1 VNEFLGGVSEGTDI
15 WSQDGDRAGLH
26 NRKGEL
32 MRCTLK
38 NYALSICLFV
48 FLFVMIGAGFHL
60 GPGGALLGA
69 ISGTPL
75 VIFACN
81 RWYSAQIQA
90 KEPGREQSANPP
102 LQVHNRL

>member
-1 VNEFLGGVSEGTDI
+1 
-15 WSQDGDRAGLH
+15 
-26 NRKGEL
+26 

-38 NYALSICLFV
+38 NYALSMCLFV
-48 FLFVMIGAGFHL
+48 FLFVMIGGGFHL

-81 RWYSAQIQA
+81 RWYCAQVQPRQ
-90 KEPGREQSANPP
+90 PGREESGRLP
-102 LQVHNRL
+102 LQVRNQ

>member
-1 VNEFLGGVSEGTDI
+1 
-15 WSQDGDRAGLH
+15 
-26 NRKGEL
+26 

-38 NYALSICLFV
+38 NYALSMCLFV
-48 FLFVMIGAGFHL
+48 FLFVMIGGGFHL

-75 VIFACN
+75 VIFACA

-90 KEPGREQSANPP
+90 KRPEREDSARLSLP
-102 LQVHNRL
+102 VRNRS